1 MMLPKRNMY
10 NCPKCNQPFEAGT
23 KYCTKCG
30 CNLEESFIEDPIC
43 PVCRKSYPA
52 GSTYCIVDGTK
63 LVSSDKL
70 IPKCVICNTQ
80 YPADTKFCPKDGG
93 AIIPEALRSFA
104 GNSYHNDSNEYIV
117 KSDIGIRFIAA
128 IIDVLIEAG
137 LSVPAIAFY
146 MLGVAGFTTN
156 SLGYPV
162 HRSLPIFFILSF
174 FAYFIP
180 IIYML
185 IKDGIGEGQSFG
197 KKIMRIKV
205 IKVNDLSNCTMGVS
219 VIRNLIGIFI
229 VLIPFVGWLI
239 EPIMV
244 LVSSDG
250 RRVADRIAGTMVVN
264 V

>member
-1 MMLPKRNMY
+1 M
-10 NCPKCNQPFEAGT
+10 PKCNQPFEAGT

-52 GSTYCIVDGTK
+52 GSTYLVDGTK
-63 LVSSDKL
+63 LVSPDKL
-70 IPKCVICNTQ
+70 ISKCVICNTQ
-80 YPADTKFCPKDGG
+80 YSADNKFCPKDGG
-93 AIIPEALRSFA
+93 AIIPEAWRSFA

-146 MLGVAGFTTN
+146 MLGVAGLTTN

-162 HRSLPIFFILSF
+162 HRSLPIFYILSF

-180 IIYML
+180 IIY
-185 IKDGIGEGQSFG
+185 IICSSK
-197 KKIMRIKV
+197 
-205 IKVNDLSNCTMGVS
+205 
-219 VIRNLIGIFI
+219 
-229 VLIPFVGWLI
+229 
-239 EPIMV
+239 MV
-244 LVSSDG
+244 
-250 RRVADRIAGTMVVN
+250 
-264 V
+264 

>member
-1 MMLPKRNMY
+1 MSCLSQK
-10 NCPKCNQPFEAGT
+10 
-23 KYCTKCG
+23 
-30 CNLEESFIEDPIC
+30 LS
-43 PVCRKSYPA
+43 CRINILYS
-52 GSTYCIVDGTK
+52 GWTK
-63 LVSSDKL
+63 LVSPDKL

-174 FAYFIP
+174 FAYFI
-180 IIYML
+180 
-185 IKDGIGEGQSFG
+185 
-197 KKIMRIKV
+197 
-205 IKVNDLSNCTMGVS
+205 
-219 VIRNLIGIFI
+219 
-229 VLIPFVGWLI
+229 
-239 EPIMV
+239 
-244 LVSSDG
+244 
-250 RRVADRIAGTMVVN
+250 
-264 V
+264 